1 MGTCLTAW
9 VGHKQYDRLICTGVM
24 VTANYMHDDN
34 DHDDD
39 GDHHHRNHDH
49 DDKGPKVVC

>member
-1 MGTCLTAW
+1 MGSSLTAW
-9 VGHKQYDRLICTGVM
+9 VGHKQYDCLICTGVM
-24 VTANYMHDDN
+24 VTTNYMHDDN